1 VIRYKDLDY
10 STQILFVTI
19 LVTLLTIVVL
29 RSIIFVYRNAMGVPQ
44 RYPRPWTAEQCR
56 LMNAFRLFIGLALSA
71 LWIALLIVAP
81 KMPTNWPFGLLEAV
95 SLGALLLLTN
105 GWILLVLPRDWE
117 HLGRQTTKRFSL
129 TITALLLWWALML
142 GCTVWIL
149 AKASVLRPLPVMKM
163 PVVAV
168 AGHTPNKC

>member
-1 VIRYKDLDY
+1 MIRYKDLDY
-10 STQILFVTI
+10 STQLFLVTI
-19 LVTLLTIVVL
+19 LATLLAIVVF
-29 RSIIFVYRNAMGVPQ
+29 RSAIFVYRNAIGVPQ
-44 RYPRPWTAEQCR
+44 RYPRPWTAEQCQ

-71 LWIALLIVAP
+71 LWIALLTVAP
-81 KMPTNWPFGLLEAV
+81 QMPTSWPFGLLEAV

-105 GWILLVLPRDWE
+105 AWILLVLPRDWE
-117 HLGRQTTKRFSL
+117 HLGRQTKRFSL

-149 AKASVLRPLPVMKM
+149 AKASVLRPFPMMKM

-168 AGHTPNKC
+168 ASHVFNKC

>member
-1 VIRYKDLDY
+1 MRYRDLDY
-10 STQILFVTI
+10 STQILLVTI
-19 LVTLLTIVVL
+19 LATLLAIVAF
-29 RSIIFVYRNAMGVPQ
+29 RSAIFVYRNVVGVPQ
-44 RYPRPWTAEQCR
+44 RYPRAWTAEQCR

-81 KMPTNWPFGLLEAV
+81 QMPTSWPFGFLEAV
-95 SLGALLLLTN
+95 SLAALLLLTN

-117 HLGRQTTKRFSL
+117 HFGRQTKRFSL

-149 AKASVLRPLPVMKM
+149 AKASVLPTLPIMKM
-163 PVVAV
+163 PVVAAV
-168 AGHTPNKC
+168 AGHALNKC